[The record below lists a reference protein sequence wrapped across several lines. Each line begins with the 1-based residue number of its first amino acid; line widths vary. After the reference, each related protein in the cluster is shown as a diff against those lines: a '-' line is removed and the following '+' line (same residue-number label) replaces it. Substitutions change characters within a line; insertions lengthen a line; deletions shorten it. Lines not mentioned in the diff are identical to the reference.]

1 MVGKWL
7 GTDAPAVGI
16 SLGIER
22 IVDLI
27 PEQES
32 LADAVVLILEPG
44 TAALA
49 LLLQQQLIAAG
60 KTVRLERR
68 PKNLKAL
75 LEQLGENGF
84 REFAIVSENLS
95 ELSELDF
102 KQIG

>member
-1 MVGKWL
+1 
-7 GTDAPAVGI
+7 
-16 SLGIER
+16 
-22 IVDLI
+22 VDLI

>member
-1 MVGKWL
+1 
-7 GTDAPAVGI
+7 
-16 SLGIER
+16 
-22 IVDLI
+22 VDLI

-49 LLLQQQLIAAG
+49 LLLQQQLVTAG